1 MSYKF
6 IIMGP
11 QASGKGTQGK
21 LLAEKFNIPRI
32 STGDIFRKE
41 IAEKTEIGKLVDEY
55 LKSGKLVPDHITSSI
70 AKKRLSKIDCRKG
83 FILDGYPR
91 NLDQALFLD
100 SITPIDKVILVNISD
115 REAIKRISNRRV
127 CIDCGSSYN
136 LISNPPKKED
146 ICDKCGGKIVFRSDD
161 YPDAIAKRLEIY
173 RKESRPMLRF
183 YNKKNILIKVQGMQS
198 IEGVYSD
205 ILKKLNIK

>member
-1 MSYKF
+1 
-6 IIMGP
+6 MGP

-21 LLAEKFNIPRI
+21 LLAEKFDIPRI

-41 IAEKTEIGKLVDEY
+41 IAEQTEIGKLVDEY

-70 AKKRLSKIDCRKG
+70 AKKRLSKMDCKKG

-100 SITPIDKVILVNISD
+100 SITNVDKVILVNISNC
-115 REAIKRISNRRV
+115 EAIKRISNRRV

-136 LISNPPKKED
+136 LVSNPPKKKN

-173 RKESRPMLRF
+173 RSQSRPMLRF
-183 YNKKNILIKVQGMQS
+183 YAKKNILIKVQGMQS

-205 ILKKLNIK
+205 ILKKLKIK

>member
-1 MSYKF
+1 MFHKF

-21 LLAEKFNIPRI
+21 LLAEKFDIPRI

-41 IAEKTEIGKLVDEY
+41 IAEQTEIGKLVDEY

-70 AKKRLSKIDCRKG
+70 AKKRLSKMDCKKG

-100 SITPIDKVILVNISD
+100 SITPVDKVILVNISD
-115 REAIKRISNRRV
+115 KEAIKRISNRRV

-136 LISNPPKKED
+136 LISNPPKKKD

-161 YPDAIAKRLEIY
+161 YPKAIAKRLEIY
-173 RKESRPMLRF
+173 RSQSRPMLRF
-183 YNKKNILIKVQGMQS
+183 YAKKNILIKVQGMQS

-205 ILKKLNIK
+205 ILKKLKIK

>member
-1 MSYKF
+1 
-6 IIMGP
+6 MGP

-41 IAEKTEIGKLVDEY
+41 IADKTEIGKLVDEY

-70 AKKRLSKIDCRKG
+70 AKGRLSKMDCKKG

-91 NLDQALFLD
+91 DLGQALFLD
-100 SITPIDKVILVNISD
+100 SISNVDKVILVNISN

-127 CIDCGSSYN
+127 CINCGSSYN
-136 LISNPPKKED
+136 LVSNPPKKED
-146 ICDKCGGKIVFRSDD
+146 VCDKCGGNLVLRGDD
-161 YPDAIAKRLEIY
+161 YPDAISRRLEIY

-183 YNKKNILIKVQGMQS
+183 YYKKHILIKVQGMQS

-205 ILKKLNIK
+205 ILKKLKIK